1 MEDTEISFPESLL
14 RRNFVMANTK
24 KKTTPVATKKDN
36 TVEIPVVAAMTKAE
50 PKKEAKVEAKKE
62 AEVKKAEPKKV
73 EKAVEVK
80 TVAKKEDK
88 APAKAATKVAEKKPA
103 AKKATTTKKAAT
115 TAKKAPAKAAKV
127 ENNIYVQFSGM
138 EFDTAAIEKAV
149 KADYTAK
156 NGKKDMKSVSIYIKP
171 EDMKAYYVI
180 DGIIGDVAL

>member
-24 KKTTPVATKKDN
+24 KKTTPVAAKKDN

-88 APAKAATKVAEKKPA
+88 APAKAATKAAEKKPA
-103 AKKATTTKKAAT
+103 AKKAT

-149 KADYTAK
+149 KADYTVK

>member
-1 MEDTEISFPESLL
+1 MEDMEISFPESLL

-24 KKTTPVATKKDN
+24 KKTTPVAAKKDN

-50 PKKEAKVEAKKE
+50 PKKETKVEAKKE

-88 APAKAATKVAEKKPA
+88 APAKAATKAAEKKPA
-103 AKKATTTKKAAT
+103 AKKAT

>member
-1 MEDTEISFPESLL
+1 MEISFPESLL

-24 KKTTPVATKKDN
+24 KKTTPVAAKKDN

-80 TVAKKEDK
+80 TVDKKEDK
-88 APAKAATKVAEKKPA
+88 APAKAATKAAEKKPA
-103 AKKATTTKKAAT
+103 AKKAT

>member
-1 MEDTEISFPESLL
+1 MEDMEISFPESLL

-24 KKTTPVATKKDN
+24 KKTTPVAAKKDN

-115 TAKKAPAKAAKV
+115 TAKRHLLRLLKLKTTFM
-127 ENNIYVQFSGM
+127 FSSQVWNL
-138 EFDTAAIEKAV
+138 ILLQSKR
-149 KADYTAK
+149 
-156 NGKKDMKSVSIYIKP
+156 
-171 EDMKAYYVI
+171 
-180 DGIIGDVAL
+180 L

>member
-1 MEDTEISFPESLL
+1 MEDMEISFPESLL

-24 KKTTPVATKKDN
+24 KKTTPVAAKKDN

-103 AKKATTTKKAAT
+103 AKKATT
-115 TAKKAPAKAAKV
+115 AKKAPAKAAKV

>member
-62 AEVKKAEPKKV
+62 
-73 EKAVEVK
+73 
-80 TVAKKEDK
+80 DK
-88 APAKAATKVAEKKPA
+88 APAKAATKAAEKKPA

>member
-1 MEDTEISFPESLL
+1 
-14 RRNFVMANTK
+14 MANTK
-24 KKTTPVATKKDN
+24 KKTTPVAAKKDN

-50 PKKEAKVEAKKE
+50 PKKE

-156 NGKKDMKSVSIYIKP
+156 NGSFYPDVVSGKV
-171 EDMKAYYVI
+171 D
-180 DGIIGDVAL
+180 DS

>member
-50 PKKEAKVEAKKE
+50 AKVE

>member
-24 KKTTPVATKKDN
+24 KKTTPVAAKKDN

-50 PKKEAKVEAKKE
+50 PKKE

-88 APAKAATKVAEKKPA
+88 APAKAATKAAEKKPA

-149 KADYTAK
+149 KAAYTAK

>member
-1 MEDTEISFPESLL
+1 
-14 RRNFVMANTK
+14 MANTK

-50 PKKEAKVEAKKE
+50 PKKEAKVEAKK
-62 AEVKKAEPKKV
+62 KAEPKKV

-88 APAKAATKVAEKKPA
+88 APAKAATKAAEKKPA

>member
-1 MEDTEISFPESLL
+1 
-14 RRNFVMANTK
+14 MANTK
-24 KKTTPVATKKDN
+24 KKTTPVAAKKDN

-73 EKAVEVK
+73 EKAV
-80 TVAKKEDK
+80 AKKEDK
-88 APAKAATKVAEKKPA
+88 APAKAATKAAEKKPA

>member
-1 MEDTEISFPESLL
+1 MEDMEISFPESLL

-24 KKTTPVATKKDN
+24 KKTTPVAAKKDN

-88 APAKAATKVAEKKPA
+88 APAKAATKAAEKKPA
-103 AKKATTTKKAAT
+103 AKKAT

>member
-1 MEDTEISFPESLL
+1 MEDMEISFPESLL

-24 KKTTPVATKKDN
+24 KKTTPVVAKKDN

-88 APAKAATKVAEKKPA
+88 APAKAATKAAEKKPA
-103 AKKATTTKKAAT
+103 AKKAT

>member
-88 APAKAATKVAEKKPA
+88 APAKAATKAAEKKPA
-103 AKKATTTKKAAT
+103 TKKAAT

>member
-1 MEDTEISFPESLL
+1 
-14 RRNFVMANTK
+14 MANTK
-24 KKTTPVATKKDN
+24 KKTTPVAAKKDN

-50 PKKEAKVEAKKE
+50 PMKEAKVEAKKE
-62 AEVKKAEPKKV
+62 AEVKKAEPKIV

-80 TVAKKEDK
+80 TVAKKED
-88 APAKAATKVAEKKPA
+88 
-103 AKKATTTKKAAT
+103 
-115 TAKKAPAKAAKV
+115 KAPAKAAKV

>member
-1 MEDTEISFPESLL
+1 MEISFPESLL

-24 KKTTPVATKKDN
+24 KKTTPVAAKKDN

-62 AEVKKAEPKKV
+62 AEPKKV

-88 APAKAATKVAEKKPA
+88 APAKAATKAAEKKPA
-103 AKKATTTKKAAT
+103 AKKAT

>member
-1 MEDTEISFPESLL
+1 MEDMEISFPESLL

-24 KKTTPVATKKDN
+24 KKTTPVAAKKDN

-88 APAKAATKVAEKKPA
+88 APAKAATKAAEKKPA
-103 AKKATTTKKAAT
+103 AKKAK

>member
-1 MEDTEISFPESLL
+1 
-14 RRNFVMANTK
+14 MANTK

-50 PKKEAKVEAKKE
+50 LKKEAK
-62 AEVKKAEPKKV
+62 
-73 EKAVEVK
+73 
-80 TVAKKEDK
+80 
-88 APAKAATKVAEKKPA
+88 KVAEKKPA

>member
-73 EKAVEVK
+73 EKAVE
-80 TVAKKEDK
+80 DK
-88 APAKAATKVAEKKPA
+88 APAKAATKAAEKKPA

>member
-88 APAKAATKVAEKKPA
+88 SPAKAAEKKPA

-138 EFDTAAIEKAV
+138 EFDTTAIEKAV

>member
-1 MEDTEISFPESLL
+1 
-14 RRNFVMANTK
+14 MANTK

-62 AEVKKAEPKKV
+62 AEPKKV

-88 APAKAATKVAEKKPA
+88 APAKAAEKKPA

-138 EFDTAAIEKAV
+138 EFDTVAIEKAV

>member
-24 KKTTPVATKKDN
+24 KKTTPVAAKKDN

-88 APAKAATKVAEKKPA
+88 APAKAATKAAEKKPA
-103 AKKATTTKKAAT
+103 AKKAT

>member
-1 MEDTEISFPESLL
+1 
-14 RRNFVMANTK
+14 MANTK
-24 KKTTPVATKKDN
+24 KKTTPVAAKKDN

-88 APAKAATKVAEKKPA
+88 APAKAATKAAEKKPA
-103 AKKATTTKKAAT
+103 AKKAT

-156 NGKKDMKSVSIYIKP
+156 NGKKYMKSVSIYIKP

>member
-1 MEDTEISFPESLL
+1 
-14 RRNFVMANTK
+14 MANTK
-24 KKTTPVATKKDN
+24 KKTTPVAAKKDN

-62 AEVKKAEPKKV
+62 AEVKKAEPKK
-73 EKAVEVK
+73 
-80 TVAKKEDK
+80 
-88 APAKAATKVAEKKPA
+88 

>member
-1 MEDTEISFPESLL
+1 MEDMEISFPESLL

-24 KKTTPVATKKDN
+24 KKTTPVAAKKDN

-50 PKKEAKVEAKKE
+50 PKKEAKVKAKKE

-88 APAKAATKVAEKKPA
+88 APAKAATKAAEKKPA
-103 AKKATTTKKAAT
+103 AKKAT

>member
-1 MEDTEISFPESLL
+1 
-14 RRNFVMANTK
+14 MANTK
-24 KKTTPVATKKDN
+24 KKTTPVAAKKDN

-50 PKKEAKVEAKKE
+50 PKKEAKVEAKVEAKKE

-88 APAKAATKVAEKKPA
+88 APAKAATKAAEKKPA

>member
-1 MEDTEISFPESLL
+1 
-14 RRNFVMANTK
+14 MANTK
-24 KKTTPVATKKDN
+24 KKTTPVAAKKDN
-36 TVEIPVVAAMTKAE
+36 TVEIPVVAAMT
-50 PKKEAKVEAKKE
+50 
-62 AEVKKAEPKKV
+62 KAEPKKV

-88 APAKAATKVAEKKPA
+88 ASAKAATKAAEKKPA
-103 AKKATTTKKAAT
+103 AKKAT

>member
-62 AEVKKAEPKKV
+62 
-73 EKAVEVK
+73 
-80 TVAKKEDK
+80 
-88 APAKAATKVAEKKPA
+88 
-103 AKKATTTKKAAT
+103 AT

>member
-80 TVAKKEDK
+80 TVAKKK
-88 APAKAATKVAEKKPA
+88 IRHLLRLLQKLLKRNRLPRKLQLLRKQLQLLKRHLLRLLKL
-103 AKKATTTKKAAT
+103 KTTFM
-115 TAKKAPAKAAKV
+115 
-127 ENNIYVQFSGM
+127 FSSQVWNL
-138 EFDTAAIEKAV
+138 ILLQSKR
-149 KADYTAK
+149 
-156 NGKKDMKSVSIYIKP
+156 
-171 EDMKAYYVI
+171 
-180 DGIIGDVAL
+180 L

>member
-1 MEDTEISFPESLL
+1 MEDMEISFPESLL

-24 KKTTPVATKKDN
+24 KKTTPVAAKKDN

-50 PKKEAKVEAKKE
+50 PKKEAKKE

-73 EKAVEVK
+73 EKAV
-80 TVAKKEDK
+80 AKKEDK
-88 APAKAATKVAEKKPA
+88 APAKAATKAAEKKPA

>member
-1 MEDTEISFPESLL
+1 
-14 RRNFVMANTK
+14 MANTK
-24 KKTTPVATKKDN
+24 KKTTPVAAKKDN

-88 APAKAATKVAEKKPA
+88 APAKAATKAAEKKPA
-103 AKKATTTKKAAT
+103 AKKAT

-180 DGIIGDVAL
+180 DGIIDDVAL

>member
-1 MEDTEISFPESLL
+1 MEDMEISFPESLL

-24 KKTTPVATKKDN
+24 KKTTPVAAKKDN
-36 TVEIPVVAAMTKAE
+36 TVEIPVVAAMTK
-50 PKKEAKVEAKKE
+50 AKKE

-88 APAKAATKVAEKKPA
+88 APAKAATKAAEKKPA